1 VLLVINARV
10 GVYIPIKERAMRNLE
25 IIKSEFWHILQREI
39 AARKAKK

>member
-1 VLLVINARV
+1 VLLVISARV
-10 GVYIPIKERAMRNLE
+10 GVYIPIKERAMRNTG

>member
-1 VLLVINARV
+1 MSARV
-10 GVYIPIKERAMRNLE
+10 GVYIPKKERAMRNTG